1 MRADDRQHLA
11 DSLRDIRATID
22 NVRELSVNDGRILLA
37 ITSALSDFGGSNT
50 ATELQRVHYS
60 LMGLM
65 NALEHVSK
73 RLKDRISFVENY
85 DDSYDDSDDE
95 CDDDEDDDDEEESD
109 ENDDQK

>member
-1 MRADDRQHLA
+1 MLKQDMQHLA
-11 DSLRDIRATID
+11 NSLRHLRMLV
-22 NVRELSVNDGRILLA
+22 NSVRERSTNDGRILLA
-37 ITSALSDFGGSNT
+37 ITSALSDFGGTNT

-60 LMGLM
+60 LLGLM
-65 NALEHVSK
+65 NTLEHVSK